1 MNKDDLNTLLDQL
14 KGDKPI
20 TQMKEKFD
28 KLDDI
33 AVERVAP
40 NSSAELERIRDL
52 AGANGLFRENDSSSI
67 KSTSLFIR
75 FFFRPIQIPFAGVTF
90 ASLIFFG
97 VLIGYLSEFQQTKLN
112 QESQLT
118 FRNDA
123 SVKSNF
129 PKNVVE
135 VLVEEPLTVLVEILY
150 RLDGLA
156 SGIEIAIEQDV
167 IELTI
172 PDSKQARALL
182 SDLGKFEA
190 GEGSSLYLVIR
201 NGSP

>member
-1 MNKDDLNTLLDQL
+1 M
-14 KGDKPI
+14 
-20 TQMKEKFD
+20 
-28 KLDDI
+28 
-33 AVERVAP
+33 
-40 NSSAELERIRDL
+40 
-52 AGANGLFRENDSSSI
+52 
-67 KSTSLFIR
+67 
-75 FFFRPIQIPFAGVTF
+75 
-90 ASLIFFG
+90 IFFG

-172 PDSKQARALL
+172 PDSKQARTLL